1 MSVRGTT
8 HARHHK
14 KIIVHDGNS
23 PRTGEKIFCAWEDC
37 DNDGF
42 ELYKVRVNYGRDEFG
57 RPYNSWYVFCCE
69 DHKQYFV
76 NSHRDHTNLPNG
88 YKASRFL

>member
-14 KIIVHDGNS
+14 KVVINEGAV
-23 PRTGEKIFCAWEDC
+23 RGEKIFCAWEDC
-37 DNDGF
+37 DNDGY
-42 ELYKVRVNYGRDEFG
+42 EMYKVRVNYGTDEIG
-57 RPYNSWYVFCCE
+57 RPYNTFYVFCTE

-76 NSHRDHTNLPNG
+76 NSHRDHKNAAAG
-88 YKASRFL
+88 YRPTRYL